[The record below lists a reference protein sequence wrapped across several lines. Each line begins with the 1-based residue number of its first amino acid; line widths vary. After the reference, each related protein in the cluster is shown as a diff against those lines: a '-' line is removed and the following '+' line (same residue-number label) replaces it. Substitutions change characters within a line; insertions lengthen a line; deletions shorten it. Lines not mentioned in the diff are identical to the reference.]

1 VSIREDAAPDAR
13 SYRVG
18 FGRFRELAPEHQPR
32 VSLTE
37 AIEDLS
43 VGLKRMGFND
53 PDFRNSSLMRL
64 RVLDDLRR
72 AGLVNESLEW
82 AQPGQVGRG

>member
-1 VSIREDAAPDAR
+1 
-13 SYRVG
+13 
-18 FGRFRELAPEHQPR
+18 
-32 VSLTE
+32 
-37 AIEDLS
+37 
-43 VGLKRMGFND
+43 MGFND